1 MAALRSMNNEF
12 VFGFTQ
18 VMDGEKDPRNLMKA
32 FTLVREIVHNFDI
45 SNHVEDLFEVTFCYF
60 PITFKPPPDDP
71 YGISADDLKLNLR
84 SVTCFT
90 RWGVQRYAKDRLSL
104 FFFLNYRHSLSSSPH
119 FAKFAMPLLLEK
131 LSSSSGSAKV
141 RTA

>member
-45 SNHVEDLFEVTFCYF
+45 
-60 PITFKPPPDDP
+60 
-71 YGISADDLKLNLR
+71 
-84 SVTCFT
+84 
-90 RWGVQRYAKDRLSL
+90 
-104 FFFLNYRHSLSSSPH
+104 
-119 FAKFAMPLLLEK
+119 
-131 LSSSSGSAKV
+131 
-141 RTA
+141 